1 MTLALI
7 IVDHGSVRRI
17 LANKNRVAI
26 GPSALAL
33 DALLDRPRRNESDI
47 LLQQIRSQRAQ
58 RRDVVYYPDP
68 APMRTEN
75 KIVITWVNRQVANG
89 NGRKMVAL
97 ELRPAF
103 SAINRNPQ
111 SKLRADEKKIGLD
124 QIFFNHMRVST
135 NALRV
140 LSSDEGR
147 PRLTAVARE
156 LNVAIISADPDQSL
170 LLGRFANGI
179 NCRVHFGRRIIHRH
193 TARLLLLLFFRIV
206 GGQVGRNAVPR
217 LSVIA

>member
-58 RRDVVYYPDP
+58 RRDVVYYPDA

-75 KIVITWVNRQVANG
+75 QIVIPWVNRQVANG

-111 SKLRADEKKIGLD
+111 SKLRADEKKIWLD

-147 PRLTAVARE
+147 PGLTEVSGLENVRRHVAKSMPIKSGVSRAGIE
-156 LNVAIISADPDQSL
+156 VAGLHPAHP
-170 LLGRFANGI
+170 
-179 NCRVHFGRRIIHRH
+179 
-193 TARLLLLLFFRIV
+193 
-206 GGQVGRNAVPR
+206 
-217 LSVIA
+217 